1 MSQLHTEIVTLRQ
14 KVYYIDTSVNTFF
27 NRTIIN
33 IQKSLNDLNVRMLEL
48 EKKVNEDSNM
58 NNSNEV
64 KTKKVE
70 KKSQNNSNKNN
81 NEIKLIP
88 EMLNLLGS
96 NKENFVKLLQ
106 KMNYKTYEK
115 NNDIYFKY
123 IPNKKNIRKKEKVLK
138 TTDNPFKI
146 LSQLNLK

>member
-1 MSQLHTEIVTLRQ
+1 MLLCGFEKFDNFFVR
-14 KVYYIDTSVNTFF
+14 ID
-27 NRTIIN
+27 I
-33 IQKSLNDLNVRMLEL
+33 LERL
-48 EKKVNEDSNM
+48 FILIF
-58 NNSNEV
+58 
-64 KTKKVE
+64 
-70 KKSQNNSNKNN
+70 NSNKNK

-96 NKENFVKLLQ
+96 NKENFVKLLE
-106 KMNYKTYEK
+106 KMNYKTYKK

-123 IPNKKNIRKKEKVLK
+123 ITNKKNIRKKEKVIK

>member
-1 MSQLHTEIVTLRQ
+1 MLLCGFEKFDNFFVR
-14 KVYYIDTSVNTFF
+14 ID
-27 NRTIIN
+27 I
-33 IQKSLNDLNVRMLEL
+33 LERL
-48 EKKVNEDSNM
+48 FILIL
-58 NNSNEV
+58 
-64 KTKKVE
+64 
-70 KKSQNNSNKNN
+70 NSNKNN

-106 KMNYKTYEK
+106 KMNYKTYKK

-123 IPNKKNIRKKEKVLK
+123 ISNNKNIRKKEKVIK
-138 TTDNPFKI
+138 TRDNPFKI

>member
-1 MSQLHTEIVTLRQ
+1 MLLCGFEKFDNFFVR
-14 KVYYIDTSVNTFF
+14 IDILERLF
-27 NRTIIN
+27 ILI
-33 IQKSLNDLNVRMLEL
+33 LNSD
-48 EKKVNEDSNM
+48 
-58 NNSNEV
+58 
-64 KTKKVE
+64 
-70 KKSQNNSNKNN
+70 KNN

-106 KMNYKTYEK
+106 KMNYRTYKK

-123 IPNKKNIRKKEKVLK
+123 IPNNKNFVKKEKVIK